1 MGRQLKFDEAE
12 VIDKVIGVFMLK
24 GYEATSVKDLVD
36 ATNVHPGSL
45 YNSFGNKKHIY
56 ELALKRFVSI
66 SPFNQLLE
74 DAETSNPKRTLEKLF
89 SDTISM
95 AVNDSETRGC
105 LITNT
110 AAELGGLD
118 PKMSEWVASSFKK
131 TEDQVCRLIERGQEL
146 GQFKSKEKARKLA
159 QFILNT
165 TQGMQILAKVNQDR
179 KMLKNIA
186 QTALN
191 SLNSP

>member
-1 MGRQLKFDEAE
+1 MGRQQNFDADE
-12 VIDKVIGVFMLK
+12 VIDKVIGVFMSK

-36 ATNVHPGSL
+36 ATNIHPGSL
-45 YNSFGNKKHIY
+45 YNSFGNKKQIY
-56 ELALKRFVSI
+56 EHALNRFVAI

-74 DAETSNPKRTLEKLF
+74 DAETSNPKKTLEKLF

-110 AAELGGLD
+110 AAELGGVD
-118 PKMSEWVASSFKK
+118 PKTSEWVSNSFKK

-165 TQGMQILAKVNQDR
+165 TQGMQLLAKVNQDR

-191 SLNSP
+191 SLNGP